1 MELCYSQME
10 LPTYDGFH
18 CYHGS
23 SISFSSN
30 THYTHHQLPPQAQAQ
45 VHADTEIDHQ
55 LFAFSFPMEAT
66 STSFTTTPPAASAW
80 QEIVTVPVASPS
92 LLPQGS
98 SSSSRDTPDS
108 PLIGVRKRPWGKYA
122 AEIRD
127 STRNGARVWLGTF
140 DTPHAAALAYDQA
153 AFSVRGPAAVL
164 NFPVKLVQESLRTLD
179 IGCAAAGDSPA
190 LALKRR
196 HCIRKRR
203 PNKKRMSRA
212 TATAAEA
219 TRQEAATASSLSTCV
234 LELEDLGADY
244 LDELLV
250 LFTLFGS
257 FLGLLANPAGCTKIE
272 VNSDSVKTFPMSF
285 MIIVIESAMQ

>member
-1 MELCYSQME
+1 MEPYHLQME

-18 CYHGS
+18 CYHGY

-30 THYTHHQLPPQAQAQ
+30 THYTHHQPASQAEAQ
-45 VHADTEIDHQ
+45 VNADTGFDYQ
-55 LFAFSFPMEAT
+55 LSSFSFPMEAT
-66 STSFTTTPPAASAW
+66 STFFTTPPAASAW
-80 QEIVTVPVASPS
+80 EEIVTVPVASPS

-98 SSSSRDTPDS
+98 SSSSRDAPDS

-140 DTPHAAALAYDQA
+140 DTPQAAALAYDQA

-212 TATAAEA
+212 TATAAEV
-219 TRQEAATASSLSTCV
+219 TRQEAAAASSLSTCV

-244 LDELLV
+244 LDELLALRV
-250 LFTLFGS
+250 LFGS
-257 FLGLLANPAGCTKIE
+257 FLGLLDDLRHCVRLKCIRIAWRL
-272 VNSDSVKTFPMSF
+272 FPC
-285 MIIVIESAMQ
+285 QL

>member
-1 MELCYSQME
+1 MELNHLQME

-18 CYHGS
+18 CYHGY
-23 SISFSSN
+23 SISFASN
-30 THYTHHQLPPQAQAQ
+30 AHYTHHQPAPQAQA
-45 VHADTEIDHQ
+45 HDDTGIDHQ
-55 LFAFSFPMEAT
+55 LFSFSFPMEAT
-66 STSFTTTPPAASAW
+66 STSFTTPPAASGAW
-80 QEIVTVPVASPS
+80 EEIMTAPVASPS

-140 DTPHAAALAYDQA
+140 DTPQAAALAYDQA

-212 TATAAEA
+212 TATAAQA
-219 TRQEAATASSLSTCV
+219 TRQEAATTSSLSTCV

-244 LDELLV
+244 LDELLALCV
-250 LFTLFGS
+250 VFGS
-257 FLGLLANPAGCTKIE
+257 FLGLLANTVGCTKIK
-272 VNSDSVKTFPMSF
+272 VKSGSVETFPMSF
-285 MIIVIESAMQ
+285 MIIVIESAMK